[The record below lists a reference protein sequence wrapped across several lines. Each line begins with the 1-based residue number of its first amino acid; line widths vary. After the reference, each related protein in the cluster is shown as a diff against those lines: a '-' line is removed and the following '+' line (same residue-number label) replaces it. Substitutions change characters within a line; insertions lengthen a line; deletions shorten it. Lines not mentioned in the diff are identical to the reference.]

1 MPSPLECYGHTNYI
15 QWLFSQNMVMIGEGI
30 PVPEFRHINI
40 KKDSNNSIKMDWK
53 RYNYFIMSLVSLFGF
68 LILAVIYVIGAF
80 IITGLLVG
88 ILATFNLFEGHTQTI
103 GNLTFGVLLLLVIIK
118 MASWVRSIFSSAGNH
133 WLSISKDKITA
144 KDLEISIDDILRIE
158 YSVDEVDE
166 GGLPESFN
174 LYGVSIVDKSEE
186 TVFEMIASNH
196 DGALL
201 IEYLKNI
208 LQVEISLIV
217 ESENN
222 NQEDE
227 MKKIRKAEYHDW
239 DSKSLSTW
247 LGDYLAKFL
256 PRSILAIIT
265 VLILFA
271 LFGNG
276 IENWN

>member
-1 MPSPLECYGHTNYI
+1 
-15 QWLFSQNMVMIGEGI
+15 MVMIGEGF